1 MTDYILIG
9 LILGSVV
16 TCVTL
21 SVKFISPVLVLRQKA
36 KTKETQPQKRKTLM
50 QSAEDFFNNA
60 PQLYM
65 QMQSMIDEQRAKGAT
80 EEVLKP
86 LLEKQK
92 WVGRVADP
100 RYGGV
105 IQSLALGGIGYI
117 NKLGLKI

>member
-1 MTDYILIG
+1 MTDYILVGI
-9 LILGSVV
+9 ILGAIVS
-16 TCVTL
+16 CITL
-21 SVKFISPVLVLRQKA
+21 SVKFISPILILKQKA
-36 KTKETQPQKRKTLM
+36 KTKQNDPPKRKTLM

-65 QMQSMIDEQRAKGAT
+65 QMQAMIDEQRAKGAT